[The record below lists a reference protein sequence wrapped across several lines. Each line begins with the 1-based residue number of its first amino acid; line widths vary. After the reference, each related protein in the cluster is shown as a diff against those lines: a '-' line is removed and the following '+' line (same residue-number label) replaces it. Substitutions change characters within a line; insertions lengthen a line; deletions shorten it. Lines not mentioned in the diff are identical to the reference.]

1 MRKFIIDTDTA
12 SDDVIAII
20 TALREPSIEVLALT
34 VVAGNVGL
42 EQSIQNALTAIK
54 VADTYQPAV
63 YGGMSK
69 PLFRNL
75 FTAADVHGEDGLGNM
90 FLPKSNIPIE
100 SEHAMDALIRLI
112 EEHPYEIELITL
124 GPLTNIAMAALK
136 APETMNKLKSITLM
150 AGTGLGPGNTTETA
164 EFNVY
169 VDAEALSIVLGIDV
183 PKLFVGWDVIEKRAF
198 ITEDDLAH
206 LDNSDSPIAKFAV
219 RCTKSLHDFC
229 KGLGLNGFELADPTA
244 MICAIWP
251 EVMTNCIEAHA
262 TVETKK
268 EENYGQIFLDQ
279 ESATPN
285 STTCIDLDGELL
297 KTYLFNTLLMKENK

>member
-20 TALREPSIEVLALT
+20 TALREPSVEVLALT

-42 EQSIQNALTAIK
+42 EQSIQNALTAIEI
-54 VADTYQPAV
+54 ADTYQPSV

-75 FTAADVHGEDGLGNM
+75 FTADDIHGADGLGNM
-90 FLPKSNIPIE
+90 FLPKPNIKVE
-100 SEHAMDALIRLI
+100 SEHAMDAIIRLI

-150 AGTGLGPGNTTETA
+150 AGTGLGAGNTTETA

-169 VDAEALSIVLGIDV
+169 
-183 PKLFVGWDVIEKRAF
+183 
-198 ITEDDLAH
+198 
-206 LDNSDSPIAKFAV
+206 
-219 RCTKSLHDFC
+219 
-229 KGLGLNGFELADPTA
+229 
-244 MICAIWP
+244 
-251 EVMTNCIEAHA
+251 
-262 TVETKK
+262 
-268 EENYGQIFLDQ
+268 
-279 ESATPN
+279 
-285 STTCIDLDGELL
+285 
-297 KTYLFNTLLMKENK
+297 

>member
-20 TALREPSIEVLALT
+20 TALREPSIKVMGIT

-42 EQSIQNALTAIK
+42 EQSLQNALTAIK
-54 VADTYQPAV
+54 VSDTYIPPV
-63 YGGMSK
+63 FGGMSK
-69 PLFRNL
+69 PLFRDL
-75 FTAADVHGEDGLGNM
+75 VMADDVHGSDGLGNM
-90 FLPKSNIPIE
+90 FLPRSNLSIE
-100 SEHAMDALIRLI
+100 PEHAMDGLLRLI
-112 EEHPYEIELITL
+112 EENPYEIELITL
-124 GPLTNIAMAALK
+124 GPLTNIAMACLK

-150 AGTGLGPGNTTETA
+150 AGTGLGPGNITETA

-169 VDAEALSIVLGIDV
+169 VDAESLSIVLDLEI
-183 PKLFVGWDVIEKRAF
+183 PKLFVGWDAIMNKGFLTRQD
-198 ITEDDLAH
+198 INYLK
-206 LDNSDSPIAKFAV
+206 NSDSSLAKFAM
-219 RCTKSLHDFC
+219 RCTQSLDEYNQ
-229 KGLGLNGFELADPTA
+229 KLGFDGFELADPTA

-279 ESATPN
+279 ESETPN

-297 KTYLFNTLLMKENK
+297 KTYLFLDR

>member
-20 TALREPSIEVLALT
+20 TALREPSVEVLALT

-42 EQSIQNALTAIK
+42 EQSIQNALTAIEI
-54 VADTYQPAV
+54 ADTYQPSV

-75 FTAADVHGEDGLGNM
+75 FTADDIHGADGLGNM
-90 FLPKSNIPIE
+90 FLPKPNIKVE
-100 SEHAMDALIRLI
+100 SEHAMDAIIRLI

-150 AGTGLGPGNTTETA
+150 AGTGLGAGNTTETA

-169 VDAEALSIVLGIDV
+169 VDAEALSIVLGLNV
-183 PKLFVGWDVIEKRAF
+183 PKLFVGWDVIQNKSF
-198 ITEDDLAH
+198 ITEEDLAY
-206 LDNSDSPIAKFAV
+206 LNNSDSKTAKFAV
-219 RCTKSLHDFC
+219 RCTKSLYEFC
-229 KGLGLNGFELADPTA
+229 KGIGLNGFELADPTA
-244 MICAIWP
+244 MICAIHP
-251 EVMTNCIEAHA
+251 EIMTKCIEAYA

-268 EENYGQIFLDQ
+268 EENYGQVFLDQ
-279 ESATPN
+279 ESKTPN
-285 STTCIDLDGELL
+285 STTCIDLDSNLF
-297 KTYLFNTLLMKENK
+297 KKYLFDTLLVK

>member
-69 PLFRNL
+69 PLFRDL

-90 FLPKSNIPIE
+90 FLPKPNIPVK

-112 EEHPYEIELITL
+112 EEHPHEIELITL
-124 GPLTNIAMAALK
+124 GPLTNIAMATLK

-169 VDAEALSIVLGIDV
+169 VDAEALSIVLGLDV

-198 ITEDDLAH
+198 ITEDDLAY

-219 RCTKSLHDFC
+219 RCTKSLHEFC
-229 KGLGLNGFELADPTA
+229 KGLGLNGFELADPSA
-244 MICAIWP
+244 MVCAIWP
-251 EVMTNCIEAHA
+251 EVMTKCIKAYA

-268 EENYGQIFLDQ
+268 EENYGQVILDQ
-279 ESATPN
+279 ESQTPN
-285 STTCIDLDGELL
+285 SVTCIDLDGELL
-297 KTYLFNTLLMKENK
+297 KKHLFNTLLMKNNH

>member
-20 TALREPSIEVLALT
+20 TALREPSVEVLALT
-34 VVAGNVGL
+34 VVAGNVSL
-42 EQSIQNALTAIK
+42 EQSIQNALTAIEI
-54 VADTYQPAV
+54 ADTYQPAV

-75 FTAADVHGEDGLGNM
+75 FTADDIHGADGLGNM
-90 FLPKSNIPIE
+90 FLPKPNIPVE
-100 SEHAMDALIRLI
+100 SEHAMDAIIRLI

-150 AGTGLGPGNTTETA
+150 AGTGLGAGNTTETA

-169 VDAEALSIVLGIDV
+169 VDAEALSIVLGLDV
-183 PKLFVGWDVIEKRAF
+183 PKLFVGWDVIQEKSF
-198 ITEDDLAH
+198 ITEEDLNY
-206 LDNSDSPIAKFAV
+206 LNNSDSKTAQFAV
-219 RCTKSLHDFC
+219 RCTKSLYEFC
-229 KGLGLNGFELADPTA
+229 KGIGLNGFELADPTA
-244 MICAIWP
+244 MICAIHP
-251 EVMTNCIEAHA
+251 DIMTKCIDAYA

-268 EENYGQIFLDQ
+268 EENYGQVFLDQ
-279 ESATPN
+279 ESKTPN
-285 STTCIDLDGELL
+285 STTCIDIDGNLF
-297 KTYLFNTLLMKENK
+297 KKYLFDTLLMK

>member
-136 APETMNKLKSITLM
+136 AQKQWIN
-150 AGTGLGPGNTTETA
+150 
-164 EFNVY
+164 
-169 VDAEALSIVLGIDV
+169 
-183 PKLFVGWDVIEKRAF
+183 
-198 ITEDDLAH
+198 
-206 LDNSDSPIAKFAV
+206 
-219 RCTKSLHDFC
+219 
-229 KGLGLNGFELADPTA
+229 
-244 MICAIWP
+244 
-251 EVMTNCIEAHA
+251 
-262 TVETKK
+262 
-268 EENYGQIFLDQ
+268 
-279 ESATPN
+279 
-285 STTCIDLDGELL
+285 
-297 KTYLFNTLLMKENK
+297 